1 MPLNVLIGAI
11 FGSGIAIFGAG
22 RPARAF
28 LAHVRGR
35 RANRR

>member
-11 FGSGIAIFGAG
+11 LGSGVAIFGAG
-22 RPARAF
+22 RPARAL
-28 LAHVRGR
+28 LAHVKGR